1 MPKPSPRPHDPDG
14 HHGGRPVSLGRQPT
28 RRELRRR
35 AIERMLAHRPFH
47 RMLSRQGVDLAR
59 CWEDGLERMI
69 FEALHLCER
78 CANTG
83 GCRDWLRSDRERAS
97 YVAFC
102 PNALLIEACRIID
115 PDALPLGDER
125 PEDRVPGE
133 PSLVEILAEPIVK
146 LLMAA
151 DRQEAADTVIAMEGI
166 MPESPGAERQDPIG
180 AERQDPIAAERQ
192 DPIAA
197 EHLDPI
203 AALRREHR
211 NMATLLRALEWQVTE
226 FENGKQPDYELVTA
240 VLDYFLSFPDI
251 YHHPK
256 EELIFAA
263 LQLRDRESA
272 QRIGDLGIAHQD
284 LASRAREFA
293 TALRAV
299 LDEAEMSRAA
309 FARWARGF
317 IEVQRRHIDVEEGAF
332 FPAAEK
338 ALTAQ
343 DWADLGARMTAAD
356 DPLLGGHVGE
366 RFEQL
371 RRTILAWQA
380 QDQAVSAEE

>member
-1 MPKPSPRPHDPDG
+1 M
-14 HHGGRPVSLGRQPT
+14 SLGSPPT
-28 RRELRRR
+28 RREVQHR

-47 RMLSRQGVDLAR
+47 RMLSRQGIDLAR
-59 CWEDGLERMI
+59 CWEHGLERMI
-69 FEALHLCER
+69 FEALHICER
-78 CANTG
+78 CASKEA
-83 GCRDWLRSDRERAS
+83 CRHWLRSDRARAS

-102 PNALLIEACRIID
+102 TNALLVETCRIID
-115 PDALPLGDER
+115 PDAPPLGDGR

-133 PSLVEILAEPIVK
+133 PSLAEILAEPIVK

-151 DRQEAADTVIAMEGI
+151 DRQEAADAVIAMEGI
-166 MPESPGAERQDPIG
+166 MPENSSAQR
-180 AERQDPIAAERQ
+180 
-192 DPIAA
+192 
-197 EHLDPI
+197 LDPI

-211 NMATLLRALEWQVTE
+211 NMATLLRALEWQVAE
-226 FENGKQPDYELVTA
+226 FEKGNRPDYELVGA

-256 EELIFAA
+256 EELIFAT
-263 LQLRDRESA
+263 LQERDGASA

-284 LASRAREFA
+284 LADRAREFA
-293 TALRAV
+293 AALRAV

-309 FARWARGF
+309 FTRWARGF
-317 IEVQRRHIDVEEGAF
+317 IDLQRRHIDIEEQAF

-343 DWADLGARMTAAD
+343 DWADLGARMAGED
-356 DPLLGGHVGE
+356 DPLLGEHAGE

-371 RRTILAWQA
+371 RRTILGWQA
-380 QDQAVSAEE
+380 QDQAVAAEE